1 MKTINATQNPTTCI
15 LGYQAVCFFSLEG
28 NPYPEENRFM
38 ETTAFTLQ
46 QMIQKLEDLHKR
58 NYLEDPHTTEVTPID
73 WGISHKSHGGPLQGS
88 FQATDWT
95 GLQVTYY
102 IYIKPLYKY
111 DFGIPLEF

>member
-1 MKTINATQNPTTCI
+1 MKTINATQNSNTCI
-15 LGYQAVCFFSLEG
+15 LGYQAVCFYSLEG
-28 NPYPEENRFM
+28 KPYPEENRFM
-38 ETTAFTLQ
+38 ETTALTLK
-46 QMIQKLEDLHKR
+46 QMIQKLEDLHSR
-58 NYLEDPHTTEVTPID
+58 NYLEDPNKSEVTPID
-73 WGISHKSHGGPLQGS
+73 WWISHKSHGGPLQGS